1 MSSRRL
7 KLAATAA
14 AWLATAAF
22 AAAEPATTAHTPTGD
37 VWMTQDA
44 PRPLPS
50 QAAQNA
56 PLRRPLPT
64 GDFWPVDDGATRTAD
79 VPAPLKGTLAR
90 G

>member
-22 AAAEPATTAHTPTGD
+22 AAAESVTTADTPTSD
-37 VWMTQDA
+37 VSVTQDA
-44 PRPLPS
+44 PRPLLS
-50 QAAQNA
+50 HAAQNA
-56 PLRRPLPT
+56 PLRRLLPT
-64 GDFWPVDDGATRTAD
+64 GDFWPPDDGATRTAD